1 MDFFMLLF
9 FGVMIMMIISIIAM
23 VISLSKQEDE
33 RRQFILNQAIRKT
46 FIIMIGVLML
56 YIFESVYCVFTKGI
70 NINGI
75 NPFICLFVIS
85 LVFSFELLFT
95 KKKYGD

>member
-1 MDFFMLLF
+1 
-9 FGVMIMMIISIIAM
+9 MMIISIIAM
-23 VISLSKQEDE
+23 IVSLLKQEDE

-46 FIIMIGVLML
+46 FITMIGILML

-70 NINGI
+70 SPKGI